1 MSSPIHTV
9 LIAAVSAD
17 GKIADQQGDQST
29 LTNAADRAHLASY
42 LRAADLL
49 LVGRRTFE
57 EHQAVLQRYR
67 CVVATRSPLTFDA
80 TASKTPHTGLWQIP
94 NGPILWTPDLVS
106 FPELCQHL
114 QVTSPC
120 IVGGSKLYTTA
131 RRAGWVDELVLTY
144 VPDINLS
151 GGISLFEDLPD
162 ETVWHKLSSGQV
174 GFTLAEETSL
184 SGSAPN
190 SRWQV
195 RHYRRETKSSH

>member
-1 MSSPIHTV
+1 VSSPIHTV

-17 GKIADQQGDQST
+17 GKIANQQGDQST

-67 CVVATRSPLTFDA
+67 CVVATRNPLALNA
-80 TASKTPHTGLWQIP
+80 TAPQAAHAGLWQIP
-94 NGPILWTPDLVS
+94 NGPILWTPDLVPL
-106 FPELCQHL
+106 PELCQRL
-114 QVTSPC
+114 QASSPC

-131 RRAGWVDELVLTY
+131 RLEGWVDEMVLTY
-144 VPDINLS
+144 VPNINLR
-151 GGISLFEDLPD
+151 GGIPLFEDLPD
-162 ETVWHKLSSGQV
+162 ETVWNKLSSGEV

-184 SGSAPN
+184 PGSTPS

-195 RHYRRETKSSH
+195 RHYQRET

>member
-1 MSSPIHTV
+1 M

-17 GKIADQQGDQST
+17 GKIADHQGDQST
-29 LTNAADRAHLASY
+29 LTNVADRAHLASY

-67 CVVATRSPLTFDA
+67 CVVATRGPLAFDA
-80 TASKTPHTGLWQIP
+80 TASKTPHAGLWEVP
-94 NGPILWTPDLVS
+94 DGPIFWTPDRVS
-106 FPELCQHL
+106 FPELCQRL

-131 RRAGWVDELVLTY
+131 RHAGWVDEMVLTY

-162 ETVWHKLSSGQV
+162 ATVWHKLSSGQL
-174 GFTLAEETSL
+174 GFTLTDENPL
-184 SGSAPN
+184 PGSTPG
-190 SRWQV
+190 SEWRV